1 MRRGGI
7 LREISPLS
15 GPIRDMAMASLEVCA
30 VPKSRHSAIAPCSSA
45 SAETLADRWPKLWVR
60 RTAGDWLHCR
70 MLKLRPRPHPLQSRS
85 DSEVISPTA
94 MAGGNAGLVLCQVG
108 GQYSGQ

>member
-1 MRRGGI
+1 MPVPSNAPNRVSLALALN
-7 LREISPLS
+7 LRPLT
-15 GPIRDMAMASLEVCA
+15 PLPA
-30 VPKSRHSAIAPCSSA
+30 V
-45 SAETLADRWPKLWVR
+45 
-60 RTAGDWLHCR
+60 
-70 MLKLRPRPHPLQSRS
+70 KLRPRPHPLQSRS